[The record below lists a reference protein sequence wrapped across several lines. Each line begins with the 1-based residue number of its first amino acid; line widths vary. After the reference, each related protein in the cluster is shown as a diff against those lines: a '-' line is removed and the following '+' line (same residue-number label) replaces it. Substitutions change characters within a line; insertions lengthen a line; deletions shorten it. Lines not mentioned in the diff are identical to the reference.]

1 MLEFEGIWED
11 IFCRNWGRDGQRW
24 GCRHNVFQEIHVFMA
39 TVKYFERNT
48 ALCMWKVGLEITAR
62 KQPCCFC
69 PAVMEQGR
77 EFIAKAISCPSL
89 PSLSSWS
96 PPFSLS
102 QLSHTHKNFSSC
114 IGSISRLSLLS
125 EGRVRKNTLALLGM
139 WL

>member
-1 MLEFEGIWED
+1 MREFGRIYSAEIGVGMD
-11 IFCRNWGRDGQRW
+11 RDG

-102 QLSHTHKNFSSC
+102 QLSHTHKNIPFSSC

-125 EGRVRKNTLALLGM
+125 EGRVWKNTPALLGM